1 MDLGL
6 GPSSPHTRALSL
18 HGIASQ
24 HSPSPPVPAGAW
36 PVLLPLDTEEDGFR
50 ASQTGQQEPS
60 VYSPAEAAGYV
71 AVFSQRPVRGSG
83 CESTL

>member
-1 MDLGL
+1 M
-6 GPSSPHTRALSL
+6 
-18 HGIASQ
+18 
-24 HSPSPPVPAGAW
+24 
-36 PVLLPLDTEEDGFR
+36 LLPLDTEKDGFR

-83 CESTL
+83 CESRLRKGFTEEPLAFCC